1 MEAAVLFSVVSVVLS
16 VVVAVVVSGTAVVV
30 VGASVVALVVN
41 FVVDCVACSVE
52 IILTAGSALF
62 ESLLF
67 ENKAI
72 MVKIT
77 NIAVTVIFAA
87 LLQFVFDHIKYNP
100 MGKNKIKSIIT
111 AKSFMVCNF
120 APQFEQTLTDESFSV
135 SHFSHFIIDI
145 FSFVLNLI

>member
-1 MEAAVLFSVVSVVLS
+1 MEVAVRFFVVSVVLS
-16 VVVAVVVSGTAVVV
+16 VVAVVAVVVSVTAVVV
-30 VGASVVALVVN
+30 VGVSVVALVVN
-41 FVVDCVACSVE
+41 FVFDCVVCSVE
-52 IILTAGSALF
+52 TILTANSALF

-77 NIAVTVIFAA
+77 NIAVTVIFAV
-87 LLQFVFDHIKYNP
+87 LLQFVFDHIKYSP

-120 APQFEQTLTDESFSV
+120 DPQFEQTLTDESFS
-135 SHFSHFIIDI
+135 I
-145 FSFVLNLI
+145 FAFFTFYH